1 MKFFVSEKIIFM
13 PEQIFKVK
21 TLQVFVFGYT
31 PGQVYING
39 IMMIFWT
46 SLFWLDLATILG
58 VYRKSGFMLC
68 LSILGYL
75 FGFVFYLGLLV
86 AFGIDPDGEW
96 WMKLTF
102 AVIGLYHLV
111 GVFIAFIGLVVV
123 TPIKKPEAEQKTT
136 EAEQKPTTNDNV
148 V

>member
-86 AFGIDPDGEW
+86 AFGVDPDGEW

-111 GVFIAFIGLVVV
+111 GVFIAFIGLEVITPV
-123 TPIKKPEAEQKTT
+123 TEIKNQANLEAEQKI
-136 EAEQKPTTNDNV
+136 TTNNDIV
-148 V
+148 

>member
-86 AFGIDPDGEW
+86 AFGVDPDGEW

-111 GVFIAFIGLVVV
+111 GVFIAFIGLVVITPV
-123 TPIKKPEAEQKTT
+123 TEIKNQANQEAEQKTT
-136 EAEQKPTTNDNV
+136 TNDNV

>member
-86 AFGIDPDGEW
+86 AFGVDPDGEW

-111 GVFIAFIGLVVV
+111 GVFIAFIGLVVITPV
-123 TPIKKPEAEQKTT
+123 TEIKNQANQEAEQKTST
-136 EAEQKPTTNDNV
+136 IDDIV
-148 V
+148 

>member
-111 GVFIAFIGLVVV
+111 GVFIAFIGLVVITPV
-123 TPIKKPEAEQKTT
+123 TEIKNQANQEAEQKTT
-136 EAEQKPTTNDNV
+136 TNDNV